1 MQKFQIDLELLKSN
15 NVTLVQFV
23 TLINIYNNET
33 DFGGIDYNLVL
44 LPLQDRSFIKIV
56 KDDKLKQ
63 LYILREKGKLF
74 IEKFIVEQTYI
85 DKKLTEFNN
94 KYLKSEVPNI
104 LYNTYQSFDDFVN
117 EYRGLF
123 KGLKPGSQ
131 GNLQSIKEKLTKWLK
146 SNPDKTKEDII
157 RATKL
162 YIHSVDNLKYL
173 QQADYFIYKK
183 DANGIRSRLSDFID
197 EQEQPENGWT
207 STLR

>member
-1 MQKFQIDLELLKSN
+1 MNKFEIDLELLKSN

-44 LPLQDRSFIKIV
+44 LPLQDRSFIKII

-74 IEKFIVEQTYI
+74 IEKFISNNEPNVQHF
-85 DKKLTEFNN
+85 KTEN
-94 KYLKSEVPNI
+94 YPVILKNSKE
-104 LYNTYQSFDDFVN
+104 SFDDFVN

-197 EQEQPENGWT
+197 EQEQPTEGWG
-207 STLR
+207 SVLK

>member
-1 MQKFQIDLELLKSN
+1 MINFIIDLELLKSN
-15 NVTLVQFV
+15 NISLVQFV

-74 IEKFIVEQTYI
+74 IEKFINN
-85 DKKLTEFNN
+85 TEPNVQHFITED
-94 KYLKSEVPNI
+94 YPIILK
-104 LYNTYQSFDDFVN
+104 NTKESFDDFVN
-117 EYRGLF
+117 EYRSLF

-131 GNLQSIKEKLTKWLK
+131 GNLQSIKEKLSKWLK

-197 EQEQPENGWT
+197 EQEQPTEGWG
-207 STLR
+207 SVLK